1 MLAALGAGLLAGLL
15 SAPHCLG
22 MCGPLAAFAAMPS
35 PEAPPSISR
44 PLRWQFGRALA
55 YVTLGGM
62 AGALGGEV
70 LRVVAPSFVGAA
82 LSVTLAVALI
92 LAALRILREPRNE
105 FFPRLAPLHAKR
117 PRPSLASRILALA
130 PRDPVVLGGLTAL
143 LPCGALLSGV
153 IIAAGA
159 GSIANG
165 MLVMLGF
172 ASASG
177 LALAIAGA
185 VGSRGLRGAP
195 IYARRIVAGALVIGA
210 LITGLRPLAALR
222 AEREGGA
229 ACHVDAEY

>member
-1 MLAALGAGLLAGLL
+1 MLAALGAGLLAGLF

-35 PEAPPSISR
+35 PETPPSASR
-44 PLRWQFGRALA
+44 PLRWQLGRALA
-55 YVTLGGM
+55 YTTLGAT
-62 AGALGGEV
+62 AGGFGAEV

-82 LSVTLAVALI
+82 LSVTLAVALV
-92 LAALRILREPRNE
+92 LAALRIVREPRGGSA
-105 FFPRLAPLHAKR
+105 PRLSPLRSKR

-130 PRDPVVLGGLTAL
+130 PRDPFVLGALTAL
-143 LPCGALLSGV
+143 LPCGALFSGV
-153 IIAAGA
+153 LIAAGA
-159 GSIANG
+159 GSIVNG

-195 IYARRIVAGALVIGA
+195 MYARRMVAGALVIGA
-210 LITGLRPLAALR
+210 LITVLRPVAALR
-222 AEREGGA
+222 AGREGGSV
-229 ACHVDAEY
+229 CHVDGEQ